1 MTQNNNSWRKTYF
14 TLLAGQAISFISSGI
29 LQMAI
34 IFYLVAKT
42 NSAIILTA
50 ATLIGFLPQACLG
63 PFAGAFVDRHSRK
76 SVMIGAD
83 LIIAAAG
90 GILALV
96 AFYMELPVWSI
107 MVVLLIRSAG
117 TAFHSPAFS
126 AATPMIV
133 PKEELT
139 KCAGY
144 TQTMQA
150 VSAIISP
157 AAAAF
162 LYAVWPLNAIIL
174 LDIVGAILACVTVA
188 ISSIPTPELCPET
201 KRQQF
206 LQDMKGVCGIKAK
219 QGPLCSALDWC
230 NLYVLLY
237 ANQYAFPLICM
248 SYFKG
253 TPAHASAAEIAFA
266 VGMLLGGV
274 ILSIWGG
281 FKKRRYTI
289 GLSVLLMGVS
299 NMLSGLLPPDAFLV
313 FVVCCTVMG
322 ISAPFYGVQN
332 AIFQETV
339 KPEYLGRVF
348 SLLTSAASLAMP
360 FGLVISGPLAERLG
374 VEKWFVICGI
384 GIIIVA
390 LAVFLLPGLREID
403 NTQ

>member
-174 LDIVGAILACVTVA
+174 LDIVGAILACVTAV
-188 ISSIPTPELCPET
+188 SYTHLDVY
-201 KRQQF
+201 KRQVF
-206 LQDMKGVCGIKAK
+206 
-219 QGPLCSALDWC
+219 
-230 NLYVLLY
+230 Y
-237 ANQYAFPLICM
+237 CM
-248 SYFKG
+248 MQL
-253 TPAHASAAEIAFA
+253 H
-266 VGMLLGGV
+266 
-274 ILSIWGG
+274 
-281 FKKRRYTI
+281 
-289 GLSVLLMGVS
+289 
-299 NMLSGLLPPDAFLV
+299 
-313 FVVCCTVMG
+313 
-322 ISAPFYGVQN
+322 
-332 AIFQETV
+332 
-339 KPEYLGRVF
+339 
-348 SLLTSAASLAMP
+348 
-360 FGLVISGPLAERLG
+360 
-374 VEKWFVICGI
+374 
-384 GIIIVA
+384 
-390 LAVFLLPGLREID
+390 
-403 NTQ
+403 

>member
-1 MTQNNNSWRKTYF
+1 MRLESQ
-14 TLLAGQAISFISSGI
+14 
-29 LQMAI
+29 
-34 IFYLVAKT
+34 
-42 NSAIILTA
+42 
-50 ATLIGFLPQACLG
+50 
-63 PFAGAFVDRHSRK
+63 
-76 SVMIGAD
+76 
-83 LIIAAAG
+83 
-90 GILALV
+90 
-96 AFYMELPVWSI
+96 
-107 MVVLLIRSAG
+107 
-117 TAFHSPAFS
+117 
-126 AATPMIV
+126 
-133 PKEELT
+133 
-139 KCAGY
+139 
-144 TQTMQA
+144 
-150 VSAIISP
+150 
-157 AAAAF
+157 
-162 LYAVWPLNAIIL
+162 
-174 LDIVGAILACVTVA
+174 
-188 ISSIPTPELCPET
+188 
-201 KRQQF
+201 
-206 LQDMKGVCGIKAK
+206 
-219 QGPLCSALDWC
+219 
-230 NLYVLLY
+230 
-237 ANQYAFPLICM
+237 
-248 SYFKG
+248 
-253 TPAHASAAEIAFA
+253 
-266 VGMLLGGV
+266 LGGV

>member
-1 MTQNNNSWRKTYF
+1 
-14 TLLAGQAISFISSGI
+14 
-29 LQMAI
+29 
-34 IFYLVAKT
+34 
-42 NSAIILTA
+42 
-50 ATLIGFLPQACLG
+50 
-63 PFAGAFVDRHSRK
+63 
-76 SVMIGAD
+76 
-83 LIIAAAG
+83 
-90 GILALV
+90 
-96 AFYMELPVWSI
+96 

-206 LQDMKGVCGIKAK
+206 LQDMKEGYVVLKQNRGLFALLWIGVIYMFFYM
-219 QGPLCSALDWC
+219 PISTL
-230 NLYVLLY
+230 
-237 ANQYAFPLICM
+237 FPLICM

-322 ISAPFYGVQN
+322 ISAPFYGVQD

>member
-139 KCAGY
+139 KCA
-144 TQTMQA
+144 
-150 VSAIISP
+150 
-157 AAAAF
+157 
-162 LYAVWPLNAIIL
+162 
-174 LDIVGAILACVTVA
+174 ILACVTVA

-206 LQDMKGVCGIKAK
+206 LQDMKEGYVVLKQNRGLFALLWIGVIYMFFYM
-219 QGPLCSALDWC
+219 PISTL
-230 NLYVLLY
+230 
-237 ANQYAFPLICM
+237 FPLICM

-313 FVVCCTVMG
+313 FVVCRTVMG

>member
-1 MTQNNNSWRKTYF
+1 MVLKQNRGLF
-14 TLLAGQAISFISSGI
+14 ALLW
-29 LQMAI
+29 
-34 IFYLVAKT
+34 
-42 NSAIILTA
+42 
-50 ATLIGFLPQACLG
+50 IGVIYMF
-63 PFAGAFVDRHSRK
+63 
-76 SVMIGAD
+76 
-83 LIIAAAG
+83 
-90 GILALV
+90 
-96 AFYMELPVWSI
+96 FYMP
-107 MVVLLIRSAG
+107 
-117 TAFHSPAFS
+117 
-126 AATPMIV
+126 
-133 PKEELT
+133 
-139 KCAGY
+139 
-144 TQTMQA
+144 
-150 VSAIISP
+150 IST
-157 AAAAF
+157 
-162 LYAVWPLNAIIL
+162 L
-174 LDIVGAILACVTVA
+174 
-188 ISSIPTPELCPET
+188 
-201 KRQQF
+201 
-206 LQDMKGVCGIKAK
+206 
-219 QGPLCSALDWC
+219 
-230 NLYVLLY
+230 
-237 ANQYAFPLICM
+237 FPLICM

-281 FKKRRYTI
+281 FKKR
-289 GLSVLLMGVS
+289 
-299 NMLSGLLPPDAFLV
+299 LSGLLPPDAFLV

>member
-63 PFAGAFVDRHSRK
+63 PFAGA
-76 SVMIGAD
+76 
-83 LIIAAAG
+83 
-90 GILALV
+90 
-96 AFYMELPVWSI
+96 

-174 LDIVGAILACVTVA
+174 LDIDC
-188 ISSIPTPELCPET
+188 C
-201 KRQQF
+201 
-206 LQDMKGVCGIKAK
+206 D
-219 QGPLCSALDWC
+219 
-230 NLYVLLY
+230 
-237 ANQYAFPLICM
+237 
-248 SYFKG
+248 
-253 TPAHASAAEIAFA
+253 
-266 VGMLLGGV
+266 
-274 ILSIWGG
+274 
-281 FKKRRYTI
+281 
-289 GLSVLLMGVS
+289 
-299 NMLSGLLPPDAFLV
+299 
-313 FVVCCTVMG
+313 FVHT
-322 ISAPFYGVQN
+322 N
-332 AIFQETV
+332 A
-339 KPEYLGRVF
+339 
-348 SLLTSAASLAMP
+348 
-360 FGLVISGPLAERLG
+360 
-374 VEKWFVICGI
+374 
-384 GIIIVA
+384 
-390 LAVFLLPGLREID
+390 
-403 NTQ
+403 